1 MKYGTF
7 VEKMLQLHRLTLNKI
22 EHKHSKFIKTVMFYT
37 SKCSVGTVQLQKYT
51 NISTLWP

>member
-22 EHKHSKFIKTVMFYT
+22 KQT
-37 SKCSVGTVQLQKYT
+37 
-51 NISTLWP
+51 